1 MNPDSQIVFIDDQKD
16 MHMIANLAFKK
27 AGFNNVQLFSSGKD
41 ALAQIKN
48 KKPEL
53 VITDFNMPEM
63 DGIEVLNT
71 VKNIDASI
79 LVFILSGD
87 NNESFVNNL
96 IKNGA
101 DKVLDKNKGL
111 REVIMDLKNKVN

>member
-63 DGIEVLNT
+63 DGIAVLNA